1 MAAEVSGG
9 WNDEGLGA
17 GLSGRGRDLLRQA
30 WSWWVDDRSHQWLVA
45 AWVVGFVLFRFW
57 MPAPYPILFVGLVL
71 GSLSALV
78 AMGLVLIYRANR
90 VINFAQGQVGGLA
103 AILAASLIVGPKWAF
118 FPAVLAGLIAAVV
131 LGAGTEY
138 LIIRRFSKAPRLL
151 LTVATIG
158 ILQLFAFGQLALPRL
173 FDFDTAPQPPVPFD
187 FTFRWDPVVF
197 RGSHLLIMIVVPI
210 VAIGLGAFFRFTRIG
225 IAVRAAAES
234 ADRAALLGI
243 PVKRVGTL
251 VWTISAFLSALGV
264 LLRMP
269 IQGVNIGGLEGT
281 SLLLRALAAAVIG
294 RMESLPKAFAAA
306 LALGAIEQAVFFQ
319 TNRTVVVD
327 GILFFIII
335 AGLLFQRRGVVSR
348 AEDSGVSSWAATREV
363 RPIPR
368 ELVRLPEINA
378 AKVLVGVL
386 AVVGFFY
393 IPTTLSQGDV
403 NLMGVGLMIGIVTLS
418 LVILTGWAGQISL
431 GQLAFMAFGA
441 AVAGKLAQQGW
452 NFWLTMIV
460 AGLTGAFI
468 AVVIGLPALRIR
480 GLFLAVS
487 TLSFAL
493 ATGTYLLNYEFFPWL
508 VPDPSV
514 RITRPTLF
522 GKFDLENEHTM
533 YWFILVFFIFTLAS
547 VQSLR
552 RSRTGRILVATR
564 DNERAAQ
571 SYGVSP
577 TRAKLSA
584 FALSGFF
591 AAIAGAL
598 YVYHQHGLS
607 STILSPDSSIRVFSM
622 AVIGGLGSIPGALLG
637 AAYLTFV
644 DYSSFT
650 RQPMSRLLASGVGVL
665 FILLVIPGGLGS
677 VIYNVRD
684 SLLRLI
690 ARRRNIIVPSLLADV
705 RVEDEPE
712 NILDE
717 EADAEGIAPT
727 QPVAQ
732 VSQPKNPLLLVRGV
746 DAGYGKTQVLFGVD
760 MHVERGEMVALLGT
774 NGAGKSTLLNVIS
787 GLLEPSSGSVIL
799 DGEDI
804 TGHTPQETLASGA
817 VFMPGGK
824 GVFPTLTV
832 EENFRLAAWR
842 FQKDQEYVNAM
853 YDRCLGYFPVLR
865 ERWDQKAG
873 NLSGGEQQMLTLSQA
888 LICKPSLLMID
899 ELSLGLAPLIVEQLL
914 GIVREIHAAGTTVVL
929 VEQSVNVAITLADRA
944 IFMEKGEVRF
954 DGPTA
959 DLLARPDILR
969 AVFLQ
974 GADAGQASAEGKTA
988 AKAKKHFVAE
998 CKSCGHEHK
1007 EALAVTDIGV
1017 SFGGVRAVNGVSL
1030 SVRESEVVGI
1040 IGPNGS
1046 GKTTLFDLISGFV
1059 TPTEGRVDI
1068 MGQDVTD
1075 WAPYMRAEIG
1085 LGRSF
1090 QDARLFS
1097 SMTVRQAIAVA
1108 LERHLD
1114 VRDPIAAA
1122 LMSPAVKIAER
1133 AAMADVD
1140 DLIDL
1145 MHLGAFAD
1153 KFVGEL
1159 STGSRRVVDLACS
1172 LAHQPSVLLLDEPS
1186 SGIAQ
1191 REAEALAPLLL
1202 NIRDQTGAALIV
1214 IEHDMPLIREVSDR
1228 LVALELG
1235 EVVAIGDPDSVIH
1248 DPRVVEGYLGGTLE
1262 VIERSGVVG
1271 AGVAPKGRAKR
1282 AAVKKSSSN
1291 GNGNGRGPAKKAP
1304 ATKKVAAKASTS
1316 KTVATKRVAAKK

>member
-9 WNDEGLGA
+9 LNDDGFGA
-17 GLSGRGRDLLRQA
+17 RLTGRGRDLGRQA
-30 WSWWVDDRSHQWLVA
+30 WEWWDDRSHQWTVA
-45 AWVVGFVLFRFW
+45 AWVVGFVAFRFW
-57 MPAPYPILFVGLVL
+57 MPAPYPILFVGIVL

-90 VINFAQGQVGGLA
+90 IINFAQGQIGGLA
-103 AILAASLIVGPKWAF
+103 AVLAASLIVGPKWAF
-118 FPAVLAGLIAAVV
+118 FPAVFAGLIAAVV

-138 LIIRRFSKAPRLL
+138 LIVRRFSKAPRLL

-173 FDFDTAPQPPVPFD
+173 FAFDTAPQPPVPFD

-197 RGSHLLIMIVVPI
+197 RGSHLLIIIVVPI
-210 VAIGLGAFFRFTRIG
+210 VALALGAFFRLTRVG
-225 IAVRAAAES
+225 IAVRASAES
-234 ADRAALLGI
+234 ADRASLLGI

-269 IQGVNIGGLEGT
+269 IQGVNIGGLEGS

-327 GILFFIII
+327 GILFVIII
-335 AGLLFQRRGVVSR
+335 AGLLFQRRGVVGR
-348 AEDSGVSSWAATREV
+348 ADDTGASSWAATREV

-368 ELVRLPEINA
+368 ELARLPEVSA
-378 AKVLVGVL
+378 AKVLGGIACL
-386 AVVGFFY
+386 VGFVY
-393 IPTTLSQGDV
+393 IPTQLSQGSV

-418 LVILTGWAGQISL
+418 LVVLTGWAGQISL

-441 AVAGKLAQQGW
+441 AVAGKLAEHGV
-452 NFWLTMIV
+452 NFFLTLLIGSLV
-460 AGLTGAFI
+460 GALI
-468 AVVIGLPALRIR
+468 AVVIGLPALRIG

-493 ATGTYLLNYEFFPWL
+493 ATGTFLLNYEFFPWL
-508 VPDPSV
+508 VPDPNGRV
-514 RITRPTLF
+514 LRPTLF

-533 YWFILVFFIFTLAS
+533 YWFILLFFVFTLAS
-547 VQSLR
+547 VRSLR

-564 DNERAAQ
+564 DNQRAAQ

-577 TRAKLSA
+577 VRAKLSA

-591 AAIAGAL
+591 AALAGGL

-607 STILSPDSSIRVFSM
+607 STILTPDSSIRVFSM

-650 RQPMSRLLASGVGVL
+650 RQPLTRLFASGVGVL
-665 FILLVIPGGLGS
+665 FILLVLPGGLGS
-677 VIYNVRD
+677 LLYSWRD
-684 SLLRLI
+684 SALRFI
-690 ARRRNIIVPSLLADV
+690 ARRRDIVVPSLLADV
-705 RVEDEPE
+705 RVDNHED
-712 NILDE
+712 NILEE
-717 EADAEGIAPT
+717 EAAIGAPT
-727 QPVAQ
+727 EQLKQ
-732 VSQPKNPLLLVRGV
+732 VSEPKDPLLLVRGI
-746 DAGYGKTQVLFGVD
+746 DAGYGKTQVLFKVD
-760 MHVERGEMVALLGT
+760 MHVERGEIVALLGT
-774 NGAGKSTLLNVIS
+774 NGAGKSTLLGVIS

-799 DGEDI
+799 DGHDI
-804 TGHTPQETLASGA
+804 TGQSPQDTLAAGA

-842 FQKDQEYVNAM
+842 FQKEPDYVNAM

-929 VEQSVNVAITLADRA
+929 VEQSVNVAITLAQRA

-974 GADAGQASAEGKTA
+974 GADAGRDHAEGEAKTP
-988 AKAKKHFVAE
+988 AKARKAFVHE
-998 CKSCGHEHK
+998 CKQCGHEHK
-1007 EALAVTDIGV
+1007 EALAVTGIGI

-1030 SVRESEVVGI
+1030 AVRESEVIGI

-1046 GKTTLFDLISGFV
+1046 GKTTLFDLMSGFV
-1059 TPTEGRVDI
+1059 TPTEGRVDL
-1068 MGQDVTD
+1068 MGQDVTSWTPD
-1075 WAPYMRAEIG
+1075 MRAELG

-1090 QDARLFS
+1090 QDARLFP

-1122 LMSPAVKIAER
+1122 LMSPAVRIAEK

-1172 LAHQPSVLLLDEPS
+1172 LAHRPSVLLLDEPS

-1191 REAEALAPLLL
+1191 REAEALGPLLL

-1214 IEHDMPLIREVSDR
+1214 IEHDMPLIRSISDR

-1235 EVVAIGDPDSVIH
+1235 EIVAMGDPDSVIH

-1262 VIERSGVVG
+1262 VIERSGVGG
-1271 AGVAPKGRAKR
+1271 AATPKRLAKR
-1282 AAVKKSSSN
+1282 VPVKKSTTN
-1291 GNGNGRGPAKKAP
+1291 GNGNGKKA
-1304 ATKKVAAKASTS
+1304 ATKKVAARSSTGKA
-1316 KTVATKRVAAKK
+1316 VATKRVAAKK

>member
-1 MAAEVSGG
+1 M
-9 WNDEGLGA
+9 
-17 GLSGRGRDLLRQA
+17 
-30 WSWWVDDRSHQWLVA
+30 VA
-45 AWVVGFVLFRFW
+45 AWVVGFVAFRFW
-57 MPAPYPILFVGLVL
+57 MPAPYPILFVGIVT

-90 VINFAQGQVGGLA
+90 IINFAQGQVGGVA
-103 AILAASLIVGPKWAF
+103 AVLAASLIVGPKWSF
-118 FPAVLAGLIAAVV
+118 FPAVFAGLVAAVV

-138 LIIRRFSKAPRLL
+138 LIIRRFAKAPRLL

-173 FDFDTAPQPPVPFD
+173 FNFDTAPQPPVPFK
-187 FTFRWDPVVF
+187 FRFSWDPVVF
-197 RGSHLLIMIVVPI
+197 NGGHLLIVIVVPI
-210 VAIGLGAFFRFTRIG
+210 VAVGLGAFFRLTRIG
-225 IAVRAAAES
+225 IAVRASAES
-234 ADRAALLGI
+234 TDRASLLGI

-251 VWTISAFLSALGV
+251 VWTISATLSALGV

-269 IQGVNIGGLEGT
+269 IQGVNIGGVEGS

-294 RMESLPKAFAAA
+294 RMESLPKAFFAA
-306 LALGAIEQAVFFQ
+306 LALGAIDQAVFFQ

-327 GILFFIII
+327 GILFFVII

-348 AEDSGVSSWAATREV
+348 ADDSGASSWAATREV

-368 ELVRLPEINA
+368 ELSRLPEITA
-378 AKVLVGVL
+378 SRIVLGL
-386 AVVGFFY
+386 ACFIGFFY
-393 IPTTLSQGDV
+393 VPMKLSAGNV

-441 AVAGKLAQQGW
+441 AVGGKMAEHNA
-452 NFWLTMIV
+452 NFFLTLLI
-460 AGLTGAFI
+460 AGLVGALI
-468 AVVIGLPALRIR
+468 AVIIGLPALRMR

-487 TLSFAL
+487 TLAFAM

-508 VPDPSV
+508 VPNPSG
-514 RITRPTLF
+514 RILRPVVF

-547 VQSLR
+547 VASLR

-564 DNERAAQ
+564 DNQRAAQ
-571 SYGVSP
+571 SYGVNP
-577 TRAKLSA
+577 IRAKLSA

-591 AAIAGAL
+591 AALAGAL
-598 YVYHQHGLS
+598 YVYHQHGMS

-650 RQPMSRLLASGVGVL
+650 REPLTRLFASGVGVL
-665 FILLVIPGGLGS
+665 IILLVIPGGLGS
-677 VIYNVRD
+677 VLYNIRD
-684 SLLRLI
+684 SLLRI
-690 ARRRNIIVPSLLADV
+690 VARRRHIVVPSLLADV
-705 RVEDEPE
+705 RVEDEE

-717 EADAEGIAPT
+717 EAGAEMPT
-727 QPVAQ
+727 QPVPM

-774 NGAGKSTLLNVIS
+774 NGAGKSTLLSVVS
-787 GLLEPSSGSVIL
+787 GLLEPSAGTVIL

-804 TGHTPQETLASGA
+804 TGKAPQDTLAAGA

-832 EENFRLAAWR
+832 EENFRLAGWL
-842 FQKDQEYVNAM
+842 FQKDQDYLNAM
-853 YDRCLGYFPVLR
+853 YDRCFGYFPVLK
-865 ERWDQKAG
+865 ERFDQKAG
-873 NLSGGEQQMLTLSQA
+873 NLSGGEQQMLTLSMA

-914 GIVREIHAAGTTVVL
+914 GIVREIHASGTTVVL

-954 DGPTA
+954 DGATA
-959 DLLARPDILR
+959 DLLSRPDILR

-974 GADAGQASAEGKTA
+974 GTDAGTAHAEGTEKVP
-988 AKAKKHFVAE
+988 AKPRKAFVHE
-998 CKSCGHEHK
+998 CKHCGHEHK
-1007 EALAVTDIGV
+1007 EALAVTGIGV
-1017 SFGGVRAVNGVSL
+1017 SFGGVRAVNNVSFA
-1030 SVRESEVVGI
+1030 VRQSEVVGI

-1046 GKTTLFDLISGFV
+1046 GKTTTFDLMSGFV
-1059 TPTEGRVDI
+1059 TPTEGRVDL

-1075 WAPYMRAEIG
+1075 WSPDMRAEFG

-1090 QDARLFS
+1090 QDARLFP
-1097 SMTVRQAIAVA
+1097 SMTVRQTIAVA
-1108 LERHLD
+1108 LERHLE
-1114 VRDPIAAA
+1114 VRDPLAAA
-1122 LMSPAVKIAER
+1122 LLSPAVKIGER
-1133 AAMADVD
+1133 AAFARVD
-1140 DLIDL
+1140 ELIDL

-1172 LAHQPSVLLLDEPS
+1172 LAHEPSVLLLDEPS

-1202 NIRDQTGAALIV
+1202 NIRDQTGTALIV
-1214 IEHDMPLIREVSDR
+1214 IEHDMPLIRSVSDR

-1248 DPRVVEGYLGGTLE
+1248 DPRVVEGYLGGTIE
-1262 VIERSGVVG
+1262 VIERSGVVDG
-1271 AGVAPKGRAKR
+1271 GPARGGTKRPATKRVAAT
-1282 AAVKKSSSN
+1282 SSRN
-1291 GNGNGRGPAKKAP
+1291 GNGNGTGAK
-1304 ATKKVAAKASTS
+1304 KKVAARATGA